1 MKERNKQMDVLLCLG
16 ILLVVLGHVGTNS
29 WKTELF
35 DWFVIYSFHMP
46 MFFFIS
52 GYFYKP
58 ERERTYG
65 ATVLRLTKKFVIPY
79 YIWNLVYGVIVFAL
93 KNAGLVRFKLDKS
106 ISNFFITPWTTG
118 DQYQLNSPAWF
129 LLTLFLV
136 ELVYLSLHKFFAW
149 IKIKNEYFLLLPF
162 LCMGIAGGG
171 MMVYGVAKGSLL
183 VLAKLLYAIF
193 FYHLGHLY
201 KEKLEKFDKLNNLAY
216 FGILFVIQYFLMV
229 KTKGFPYISM
239 WNGSITTMGKNIF
252 LPVAVALTGTAFM
265 LRVSKILTPALGES
279 KIVQKI
285 SMSTKTIMIH
295 HYAVIVF
302 FNVALSLLHKHGVDL
317 KTFDPNWTSVLY
329 KYPGPHGHV
338 ELFSLV
344 YIVLCVAVP
353 IGGSTLFAK
362 IKALIKN
369 CHKRQSKIYKETA

>member
-46 MFFFIS
+46 LFFFIS

-58 ERERTYG
+58 EREQAYG
-65 ATVLRLTKKFVIPY
+65 SAILRLAKKFVVPY
-79 YIWNLVYGVIVFAL
+79 YIWNLIYAFIVFAL

-106 ISNFFITPWTTG
+106 ISNFLITPWTTG

-136 ELVYLSLHKFFAW
+136 ELVYLSLHKFFTC
-149 IKIKNEYFLLLPF
+149 IRIKNEYVLLLPF

-171 MMVYGVAKGSLL
+171 MMVHGVAKGSLL

-201 KEKLEKFDKLNNLAY
+201 KEKLEKADKLNNLAY
-216 FGILFVIQYFLMV
+216 FAILFIVQYFLMV

-252 LPVAVALTGTAFM
+252 LPVAVALTGIAFM
-265 LRVSKILTPALGES
+265 LRVSKILTPSLGES
-279 KIVQKI
+279 KIVRKI

-302 FNVALSLLHKHGVDL
+302 FNVGLSLLHKYGVDL
-317 KTFDPNWTSVLY
+317 KTFDPKWTSVLY
-329 KYPGPHGHV
+329 KYPGPHNHV

-353 IGGSTLFAK
+353 IGGSMLFAK
-362 IKALIKN
+362 MKSLIKKHLISQTN
-369 CHKRQSKIYKETA
+369 ATA